1 MRKALLIARHEFFVT
16 LNRPSFRIFS
26 ALVPVL
32 AVSALGAIS
41 VYQTIRDDKPA
52 EAIEAG
58 VIDLTV
64 GPDGDPWFDSFRE
77 QANVTFV
84 LMIDPKAATRRLI
97 DGEIDKLYVIP
108 ENYLQTGL
116 INEIKPERAGL
127 GSISEASGNPNQTPL
142 GRFLLNNLFVGEVGP
157 DQAQRVLDPFSIVTT
172 EVDSDG
178 STVIEERD
186 VGRLLFFM
194 GLGVMLVVSVFTT
207 SGYLLQGL
215 NEEKENRIMEVLL
228 SSTKPEHLMI
238 GKLLGLGGAGLLQ
251 MLLWTASGLLFL
263 VALTQIVEPPEGLDL
278 TPPPLA
284 IIVGA
289 IYFVLG
295 YFFFGT
301 LMAALGAI
309 TTSTRESG
317 QVTAVVVLPGVAPL
331 WFMEQ
336 IIENPEGPLARAAS
350 FIPFSA
356 PLASLVRLG
365 VDGMGPLDLAIS
377 VLLLAGSVVLAMW
390 LTIRLFRAYLLM
402 YGQRPG
408 IRQILRTLRNA

>member
-16 LNRPSFRIFS
+16 LSRPSFRIFS

-32 AVSALGAIS
+32 AVLGLGTIS
-41 VYQTIRDDKPA
+41 VYQTVRDHKP
-52 EAIEAG
+52 EDAIQAG

-64 GPDGDPWFDSFRE
+64 GQAGDPLFTSYRQQD
-77 QANVTFV
+77 NVTFV
-84 LMIDPKAATRRLI
+84 LMTDPQAATRRLI
-97 DGEIDKLYVIP
+97 DGDIDKLYVIS
-108 ENYLQTGL
+108 ENYLHTGL
-116 INEIKPERAGL
+116 INEIKPEQAGI
-127 GSISEASGNPNQTPL
+127 GGISEASGNPNQAPL

-157 DQAQRVLDPFSIVTT
+157 DRAQRVLDPFTIVTT
-172 EVDSDG
+172 EVSPDG
-178 STVIEERD
+178 SVVVEDRD
-186 VGRLLFFM
+186 LGRLLFFI

-228 SSTKPEHLMI
+228 SSAKPEHLMI

-251 MLLWTASGLLFL
+251 MLVWTASGLLFL
-263 VALTQIVEPPEGLDL
+263 VALTPIIEPPKGLDL

-336 IIENPEGPLARAAS
+336 MIENPEGPLARAAS

-365 VDGMGPLDLAIS
+365 VDGMGLLDLVIS
-377 VLLLAGSVVLAMW
+377 VVLLAGSVVLAMW

-408 IRQILRTLRNA
+408 FRQILRTLRNA